1 MYTNKLSALLTLND
15 AMQHLYHFCAILGDG
30 QHVDLR
36 PRFSFTTVEND
47 RTTATVTLP
56 TSVDAKIRQHRGTG
70 AWITERAARKDA
82 AFQAY
87 VALHKAGL
95 VNDNLLP
102 LLSDPDEEPDFGV
115 VDKRPAILKVGLLLD
130 PWVPVAQTISATT
143 TSMLWYRTKL
153 SFSLNEQTVSLVLLL
168 PRPTLR
174 VPDFLLHWN
183 EEIRY
188 VLTSEPLDAIN
199 LSQSEMAVLQR
210 DTRALLHSIYG
221 SRMTEERYDFLFLL
235 GSYDAS
241 SNGNKKHGPLE
252 HDRRP
257 ALEVYA
263 DIRAGLNPT
272 IGLVRQRGV
281 EGHLLMFRGF
291 QPVDVDMLDNGV
303 TESGTEPMIQII
315 VSAFPKRRDFLH
327 YVRDVAQHRMY
338 SKEYMLP
345 AKEFLIDRS
354 PASYA
359 IFAAF
364 IPSILHR
371 YELFMIVQELCDS
384 AIKYIGFTDHEL
396 VLRAITASSTNENDY
411 QRLEFLGDCILKFST
426 AVQLMAEN
434 LHWPESYLTEK
445 KDRIVSNGSLAKAS
459 RRAGLDRFIITKA
472 FTGTKWR
479 PRYVNDILAS
489 AVAELPEGRDL
500 STKTLAD
507 IVESLIGAAYVE
519 GGMLKAHLCIANL
532 LPKLSWRSIDQSRD
546 VLAQHAAEAHSS
558 SAPIHL
564 ERVEKLVGYTF
575 KNKYLLL
582 EALTHPSFVSY
593 RDGAT
598 TSYQRLEFLGDAVL
612 DYLVSR
618 RLYAYR
624 KPISSNG
631 AQGIPPRG
639 YAPDELPHWTMHSIR
654 ASIVNAS
661 FLAFL
666 CMEACILEPRT
677 EVIFTSPENP
687 STTTEHGDLSSTTGV
702 PAAAPL
708 GEPTPVQ
715 GPPVRKALWQFMRH
729 SAPSLQ
735 AASAAAAARHEGNR
749 DDIWEALRTSRRYPW
764 HLLAKVGA
772 EKFFSDIIE
781 AVLGAIFIDSTE
793 AEKQDPQ
800 VADDRDL
807 KASEEFLDRLGLMDV
822 LDRFLRDGVDC
833 LHPKTALGRL
843 AFSEKIGWEWD
854 EVEASD
860 AGRIDGTIRCRVS
873 VGERWI
879 GDWVEG
885 HSRLEAETAAAD
897 RAVLIL
903 LGEGR
908 KWKGMDEINGVI
920 ATGEDGETAGTGVVG
935 FEEEDE
941 EEVDQAVVGAEA
953 QREDLV
959 MRDA

>member
-1 MYTNKLSALLTLND
+1 
-15 AMQHLYHFCAILGDG
+15 
-30 QHVDLR
+30 
-36 PRFSFTTVEND
+36 
-47 RTTATVTLP
+47 
-56 TSVDAKIRQHRGTG
+56 
-70 AWITERAARKDA
+70 
-82 AFQAY
+82 
-87 VALHKAGL
+87 
-95 VNDNLLP
+95 
-102 LLSDPDEEPDFGV
+102 
-115 VDKRPAILKVGLLLD
+115 
-130 PWVPVAQTISATT
+130 
-143 TSMLWYRTKL
+143 
-153 SFSLNEQTVSLVLLL
+153 
-168 PRPTLR
+168 
-174 VPDFLLHWN
+174 
-183 EEIRY
+183 
-188 VLTSEPLDAIN
+188 
-199 LSQSEMAVLQR
+199 
-210 DTRALLHSIYG
+210 
-221 SRMTEERYDFLFLL
+221 
-235 GSYDAS
+235 
-241 SNGNKKHGPLE
+241 
-252 HDRRP
+252 
-257 ALEVYA
+257 
-263 DIRAGLNPT
+263 
-272 IGLVRQRGV
+272 
-281 EGHLLMFRGF
+281 
-291 QPVDVDMLDNGV
+291 
-303 TESGTEPMIQII
+303 
-315 VSAFPKRRDFLH
+315 
-327 YVRDVAQHRMY
+327 
-338 SKEYMLP
+338 
-345 AKEFLIDRS
+345 
-354 PASYA
+354 
-359 IFAAF
+359 
-364 IPSILHR
+364 
-371 YELFMIVQELCDS
+371 MIVQELCDS
-384 AIKYIGFTDHEL
+384 AIKNIGFTDHEL

-489 AVAELPEGRDL
+489 AVAELPEKRDL

-546 VLAQHAAEAHSS
+546 GLAQHATEAHSS

-582 EALTHPSFVSY
+582 ESLTHPSFVSY

-624 KPISSNG
+624 KTISSNG

-639 YAPDELPHWTMHSIR
+639 YAPDELPHWIMHSIR

-666 CMEACILEPRT
+666 CMEACILKPRT

-735 AASAAAAARHEGNR
+735 AASTAAAARHEGSR

-800 VADDRDL
+800 VADDKDL
-807 KASEEFLDRLGLMDV
+807 KASEEFLNRLGLMDV
-822 LDRFLRDGVDC
+822 LDRFLRDG
-833 LHPKTALGRL
+833 
-843 AFSEKIGWEWD
+843 IGWEWD

-860 AGRIDGTIRCRVS
+860 AGRIDGTVRCRVS

-885 HSRLEAETAAAD
+885 HGRLEVETAAAD

-935 FEEEDE
+935 FEEDDE
-941 EEVDQAVVGAEA
+941 EEVDRAVVGAEA

-959 MRDA
+959 MGDA